1 MIGRRTAIV
10 CFFLLLAACG
20 EGIPSTSQHQPRA
33 IPVQHVAAAAGA
45 GVAWFAGMRGITPD
59 GQVLNLSGS
68 PYLNG
73 SRGSWGL
80 RSSDGGRLYVLA
92 SGKLEIASAADGG
105 MIRAIDLPSDL
116 GTNAGS
122 ASVSP
127 DGRWLGLAT
136 PGGAGTKLVLIDLEH
151 GELAASGT
159 LAAASGGASAPS
171 GTGLLATPNGRL
183 LVVTPDGQLV
193 VVQPQ
198 GRLLNVTARA
208 AASALSCY
216 SDGPPLIHLAPGG
229 GTLIGY
235 CPFDGSVWW
244 FDLSKFK
251 VTAQLPVQLGNPF
264 WGSPVFSPD
273 ERRLYIYDSWKGRV
287 NVVDLAQRRLLRSG
301 EVARPQVSFSLP
313 FVHDAFAKGPNFSAS
328 LSADMHTLFVTGQ
341 HGTGGGLYG
350 VDTETLAVKARW
362 LDGRTLRAVWAG
374 GDGLAVYAVE
384 ESAGNVVDIIDPNTG
399 NVRTLRLDV
408 ATDFVLP

>member
-1 MIGRRTAIV
+1 MIGRRIAV
-10 CFFLLLAACG
+10 VAVGLLLAACG
-20 EGIPSTSQHQPRA
+20 GGGSSTTPHQPHA
-33 IPVQHVAAAAGA
+33 IPVQHIAAAAGA

-59 GQVLNLSGS
+59 GQVLNLPGS
-68 PYLNG
+68 PYFNG
-73 SRGSWGL
+73 SIGTRGL

-92 SGKLEIASAADGG
+92 SGRLEIASAADGAV
-105 MIRAIDLPSDL
+105 IRAIDLPSDL

-136 PGGAGTKLVLIDLEH
+136 PSGTGTRLVLVDLEL
-151 GELAASGT
+151 GELVASGSISG
-159 LAAASGGASAPS
+159 ASGGVGGPP
-171 GTGLLATPNGRL
+171 GVGLLATARRQL
-183 LVVTPDGQLV
+183 LVMPRDGQLV
-193 VVQPQ
+193 LLEPL
-198 GRLLNVTARA
+198 GRQLNLTARA
-208 AASALSCY
+208 ADSVLSCY
-216 SDGPPLIHLAPGG
+216 RTEAPLIHLAPDG

-235 CPFDGSVWW
+235 CPFDGTVWW
-244 FDLSKFK
+244 FDLSRFK

-264 WGSPVFSPD
+264 WGSPVFSH
-273 ERRLYIYDSWKGRV
+273 EGRRLYIYDSWKGRV

-301 EVARPQVSFSLP
+301 EVASPQVSWSLP
-313 FVHDAFAKGPNFSAS
+313 FVQDAFAKGPNFSAS
-328 LSADMHTLFVTGQ
+328 LSADELTLFVTGH

-350 VDTETLAVKARW
+350 VDTETLALKARW

-384 ESAGNVVDIIDPNTG
+384 DSGNVVDIIDPSTG